1 MRLTAM
7 PAATARVR
15 SLRRDLG
22 PHAAART
29 FRRALLAARRLRTNA
44 ALAAL
49 CPGLGMTGA
58 ALLHLGAPLAD
69 AGGLLAIGL
78 ALALAVAAILT
89 AP

>member
-1 MRLTAM
+1 MIGRLT
-7 PAATARVR
+7 ATARVR

-22 PHAAART
+22 PHSAVRVV
-29 FRRALLAARRLRTNA
+29 RRALLAARRLRTHA

-49 CPGLGMTGA
+49 CPGLGLVGA